1 MATRFEII
9 SQTVVRSI
17 ASDKNFEVLRIGL
30 PTTNLAR
37 RPLIKDHSCA
47 CLLIQICCST
57 TQWMKC
63 VGCSGHV
70 ERRVWCCAS
79 RHRACRRW
87 SCHRPKARLISNFR
101 YQLHQRC
108 RSRRFRQSTPPVN
121 HQRQPSRHLRIQ
133 LRFLAKQGTG
143 H

>member
-17 ASDKNFEVLRIGL
+17 ALENHFDALREGFHKPIVACL
-30 PTTNLAR
+30 HLVTA
-37 RPLIKDHSCA
+37 HSCV
-47 CLLIQICCST
+47 CLLIQTCCST

-63 VGCSGHV
+63 VGCCRNV
-70 ERRVWCCAS
+70 ERQLRCSAC

-101 YQLHQRC
+101 YRLHQRC

-143 H
+143 N